1 MFLTSR
7 YTAHYSR
14 GMAELKQ
21 TSIRLDPKA
30 IEAMQKIGRR
40 PEVDRDWS
48 YLVRK
53 AMDEFIERDEREQ
66 AAKRAAKRAG
76 DPTSK

>member
-1 MFLTSR
+1 
-7 YTAHYSR
+7 
-14 GMAELKQ
+14 MAELKQ

-30 IEAMQKIGRR
+30 IEALQKIGRR

-53 AMDEFIERDEREQ
+53 AMDEFIERDE
-66 AAKRAAKRAG
+66 AARRK
-76 DPTSK
+76 SK

>member
-1 MFLTSR
+1 
-7 YTAHYSR
+7 
-14 GMAELKQ
+14 MAELKQ

-30 IEAMQKIGRR
+30 IESMQKIGRR

-76 DPTSK
+76 DPASK

>member
-1 MFLTSR
+1 M
-7 YTAHYSR
+7 HYSR
-14 GMAELKQ
+14 GMAAEFKQ

-30 IEAMQKIGRR
+30 IEALKKIGKR

-53 AMDEFIERDEREQ
+53 AMDEFIERDEQE
-66 AAKRAAKRAG
+66 RAAKRAV
-76 DPTSK
+76 SK

>member
-1 MFLTSR
+1 
-7 YTAHYSR
+7 
-14 GMAELKQ
+14 MAELKQ